1 MKFALKNVLPNPY
14 RDLVGYRYLEY
25 KIEKLMESIRA
36 TGYWDND
43 NTVGR
48 ILPDN
53 KLQIA
58 YGHHR
63 LEALLRLYPPDS
75 EHEFIVK
82 DLSNDAMMQMMAR
95 ENDETYGGDLRTVMQ
110 NVAAVVQALATG
122 ELSPDR
128 IPENTRHEKIR
139 YAPSYTEG
147 IEPSVN
153 RWAHAYTVSSVA
165 SYLGYTHEDR
175 ARGVRPAQKVQA
187 ALNVLELIELGFYR
201 KEQLND
207 PRYQNDRGIV
217 KVKYVLG
224 ETRDIRAK
232 VTKTLARAQRETAAA
247 TEQVRIMQQRI
258 EAQSRL
264 QLKQKAAEEEEFRKP
279 SELSREA
286 NEKQAKRLVR
296 AAHARRKLMARQE
309 KESKEKAQE
318 LEKQL
323 GEKKKLQVEAEKREL
338 EARTAAALYV
348 SKKEREAQK
357 KDQPYNPASTDPDA
371 DC

>member
-1 MKFALKNVLPNPY
+1 MKFALKDVLPNPY

-25 KIEKLMESIRA
+25 QIEKLMESIRA
-36 TGYWDND
+36 TGYRDNI
-43 NTVGR
+43 VGR

-58 YGHHR
+58 YGHHP
-63 LEALLRLYPPDS
+63 LEALRRLYPLDS
-75 EHEFIVK
+75 DYEFMVK

-122 ELSPDR
+122 ELSPASFR

-153 RWAHAYTVSSVA
+153 RRAHAYTVSSVA

-175 ARGVRPAQKVQA
+175 ARGVRPAQNVQA

-207 PRYQNDRGIV
+207 SRYQNDRGIV
-217 KVKYVLG
+217 KVNMSL
-224 ETRDIRAK
+224 AK
-232 VTKTLARAQRETAAA
+232 PEIYAPR
-247 TEQVRIMQQRI
+247 
-258 EAQSRL
+258 S
-264 QLKQKAAEEEEFRKP
+264 RKP
-279 SELSREA
+279 LPELS
-286 NEKQAKRLVR
+286 EKP
-296 AAHARRKLMARQE
+296 
-309 KESKEKAQE
+309 
-318 LEKQL
+318 
-323 GEKKKLQVEAEKREL
+323 LQ
-338 EARTAAALYV
+338 
-348 SKKEREAQK
+348 
-357 KDQPYNPASTDPDA
+357 QPSRCASCRSVLRSNA
-371 DC
+371 DCSWSGNGRERRVSETI

>member
-1 MKFALKNVLPNPY
+1 MKLALKDVLPNPY
-14 RDLVGYRYLEY
+14 CDLVGYRYLEY

-36 TGYWDND
+36 TGYWDN
-43 NTVGR
+43 TVGR

-63 LEALLRLYPPDS
+63 LEALRRLYPPDS

-95 ENDETYGGDLRTVMQ
+95 ENDETYGGDLRALMQ
-110 NVAAVVQALATG
+110 NVAAVVQVLATG
-122 ELSPDR
+122 ELSPGRFR

-153 RWAHAYTVSSVA
+153 RRAHAYTVTSVA

-175 ARGVRPAQKVQA
+175 ARGVRPVQKVQA

-247 TEQVRIMQQRI
+247 TEQVRIMQERI
-258 EAQSRL
+258 EAQSQL
-264 QLKQKAAEEEEFRKP
+264 QLKQKAAEEEEVRKP

-296 AAHARRKLMARQE
+296 AAHARRSLMARQE
-309 KESKEKAQE
+309 EESKKKAQA

-323 GEKKKLQVEAEKREL
+323 AEKKKLQAEAEKRER
-338 EARTAAALYV
+338 EARAAAALYV
-348 SKKEREAQK
+348 SEKEWEAQK
-357 KDQPYNPASTDPDA
+357 KNQPYSTASTDPDA

>member
-1 MKFALKNVLPNPY
+1 MKFALKDVLPNPY

-36 TGYWDND
+36 TGYGD

-58 YGHHR
+58 YGHHG
-63 LEALLRLYPPDS
+63 LEALRRLYPLDS
-75 EHEFIVK
+75 EHEFIVQN
-82 DLSNDAMMQMMAR
+82 LSNDAMMQMMAR
-95 ENDETYGGDLRTVMQ
+95 ENDETCGGDLRTVMR

-122 ELSPDR
+122 ELSPDSFR
-128 IPENTRHEKIR
+128 IPENTPHETIR
-139 YAPSYTEG
+139 YAPSYIEG

-153 RWAHAYTVSSVA
+153 RWEHPYTVASVA
-165 SYLGYTHEDR
+165 SYLGYTHEDQ
-175 ARGVRPAQKVQA
+175 ARGVRPAQNVQA

-207 PRYQNDRGIV
+207 SRYQNDRGAV

-224 ETRDIRAK
+224 ETRDIRSK

-247 TEQVRIMQQRI
+247 TEQVRIMQERLEVQR
-258 EAQSRL
+258 RL
-264 QLKQKAAEEEEFRKP
+264 QLKQKAEEEEFRKL
-279 SELSREA
+279 SELSREP
-286 NEKQAKRLVR
+286 NEKQTKRLVR

-323 GEKKKLQVEAEKREL
+323 AEKKKLQAEAEKRER
-338 EARTAAALYV
+338 EARAAAAVYV
-348 SKKEREAQK
+348 SKKE
-357 KDQPYNPASTDPDA
+357 
-371 DC
+371 